1 MVLCHDLCRDLLG
14 LHRVHVRVRLS
25 VGVGLQVAVL
35 DAVWVVVLGVG
46 EETDLLVGAPANLWA
61 VWAEVCIQ

>member
-25 VGVGLQVAVL
+25 VGVGLQVAAV
-35 DAVWVVVLGVG
+35 DAVWMVVLEGE
-46 EETDLLVGAPANLWA
+46 EETDLVVGVQAKLWA
-61 VWAEVCIQ
+61 VWARVRSQ